1 MKLYNVEF
9 SGNCYKARLL
19 MSLLNVE
26 CELIPIN
33 IAEREQKSD
42 SYLLINPL
50 GEIPVL
56 EDGDLVL
63 RDSQAILVYLAKKYG
78 DDTWL
83 PSKADELALVMQW
96 LSTACNDIAR
106 GPMDARAY
114 YKLKLDIEI
123 EKAHIKSRQILTFVD
138 THLADREWLELNRI
152 TIADIACFPY
162 IALAHEGQISL
173 QPYANIMAWIER
185 IKALPNY
192 ISMPGLV

>member
-83 PSKADELALVMQW
+83 PRKADELALVMQW